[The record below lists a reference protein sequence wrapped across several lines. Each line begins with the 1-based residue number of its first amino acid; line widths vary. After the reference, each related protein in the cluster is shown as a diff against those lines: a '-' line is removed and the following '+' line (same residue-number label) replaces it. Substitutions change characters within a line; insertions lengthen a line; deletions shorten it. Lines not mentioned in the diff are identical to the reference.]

1 MKHCG
6 IKVYEMFKYIRKDI
20 SKRLNPMEV
29 RIYLLKD
36 KYEKKQR
43 TEACKIIEE
52 IMENINNLRYAN
64 DINEFCLYPEVLN
77 NLIVKLYELQMNQ
90 VEEII
95 KEYSKQSFIKIITKI
110 LLFNKYVAE
119 RSMKEEIESIS
130 LLCDEIRDIVR
141 PYSTE
146 TKQEAIQEDCQM
158 DEGSNPTPNN

>member
-6 IKVYEMFKYIRKDI
+6 IKAYEMFKYIRKDI

-36 KYEKKQR
+36 KYEEKQR
-43 TEACKIIEE
+43 IEACKIIEE
-52 IMENINNLRYAN
+52 IMENINHLRYAN
-64 DINEFCLYPEVLN
+64 DINEFCLYPEVIN
-77 NLIVKLYELQMNQ
+77 KLIIKLYELQMNQ

-110 LLFNKYVAE
+110 ILFNKYVAE

-130 LLCDEIRDIVR
+130 LLCDEIRDIVK
-141 PYSTE
+141 PYRTE
-146 TKQEAIQEDCQM
+146 TQQETTQEDCKTDQ
-158 DEGSNPTPNN
+158 DSNPTPNN

>member
-1 MKHCG
+1 MKHCE

-52 IMENINNLRYAN
+52 IMENINHLRYAN

-77 NLIVKLYELQMNQ
+77 NLIIKLYELQMNQ

-119 RSMKEEIESIS
+119 RSMKDEIESIS

-141 PYSTE
+141 PYSAE
-146 TKQEAIQEDCQM
+146 TKQETIQEDCQM
-158 DEGSNPTPNN
+158 DEGGNPTPNN